1 MLALWASRGT
11 IGGMLVIASKS
22 FIDSIERDDEAVVK
36 TWEDVLRERKAT
48 FKGHD
53 EVVCF
58 GGPDVRLPAPC
69 SGHSDTAGMHAPSVT
84 LAGRRKENP
93 CSTTPPPWKVT
104 NGVEEAFSSAER
116 PSAGAAGAPRTCVPE
131 PIDLRSGP
139 DLGRRVR
146 CGEQFCGFAVVWAS
160 SRWPV

>member
-36 TWEDVLRERKAT
+36 TWEDVLRERKAA

-58 GGPDVRLPAPC
+58 GGACGYQR
-69 SGHSDTAGMHAPSVT
+69 HAPGTRIRPGCTHPLSPW
-84 LAGRRKENP
+84 LDAGKK
-93 CSTTPPPWKVT
+93 SMSGLPPPLE
-104 NGVEEAFSSAER
+104 G
-116 PSAGAAGAPRTCVPE
+116 
-131 PIDLRSGP
+131 L
-139 DLGRRVR
+139 
-146 CGEQFCGFAVVWAS
+146 
-160 SRWPV
+160 